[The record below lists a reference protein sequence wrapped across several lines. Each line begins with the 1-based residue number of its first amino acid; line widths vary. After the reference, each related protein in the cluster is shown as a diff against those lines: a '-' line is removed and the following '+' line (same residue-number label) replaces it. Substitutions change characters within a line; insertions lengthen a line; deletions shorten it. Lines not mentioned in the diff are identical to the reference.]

1 MKTTSFSTLRRACLA
16 ALVAAAALPSGA
28 QNFPTK
34 PVFLYTTA
42 AGGGADYAARQTAQ
56 GVAVNTGQHV
66 VVETRGG
73 SPIIPAQAVVK
84 APADGYTILFYSNAV
99 WILPLLQ
106 KNAPY
111 DP

>member
-1 MKTTSFSTLRRACLA
+1 MSFSRFAGGSVTAGVISCIACI
-16 ALVAAAALPSGA
+16 ALA
-28 QNFPTK
+28 QNFPAK
-34 PVFLYTTA
+34 SVFLYTTG

-56 GVAVNTGQHV
+56 GVAVNTGQQV